1 MEKPY
6 YHSQESVEE
15 YIRLAKDVDGSAHIA
30 ELIPYLTNGA
40 KVLEL
45 GTGPGKDWNLL
56 SEHYTVVG
64 SDYSKEFLERLKSK
78 SPEGRFLH
86 LDAVTLLVDDSFD
99 GIYSNKV
106 LHHLTDEQLQ
116 SSIRRQHD
124 LLASGGIIC
133 HTFWVGE
140 GTEEFKGMYVNYQSA
155 ESLRGFFESH
165 FDLLLLEPYA
175 EFEKDDSLL
184 LIAAAQPK

>member
-15 YIRLAKDVDGSAHIA
+15 YIRLAKGVDGSAHIA
-30 ELIPYLTNGA
+30 KLIPYLTKGA
-40 KVLEL
+40 KILEL
-45 GTGPGKDWNLL
+45 GTGPGKDWGLL
-56 SEHYTVVG
+56 SKNYTVVG
-64 SDYSKEFLERLKSK
+64 SDYSKEFLEHLKSK

-86 LDAVTLLVDDSFD
+86 LDAATLLVDESFD

-116 SSIRRQHD
+116 SSIKRQHD

-140 GTEEFKGMYVNYQSA
+140 GTRNLKGC
-155 ESLRGFFESH
+155 
-165 FDLLLLEPYA
+165 
-175 EFEKDDSLL
+175 L
-184 LIAAAQPK
+184 LITTRLKTYVAFSTHTSNCCCWNRTPSLKRTIHFC